1 MALRVIAGQAR
12 GRKLAVPEGD
22 LTRPT
27 LSRVREAM
35 FNSLISLGLIDQSR
49 VLDLY
54 AGTGALGIE
63 ALSRGAS
70 AVTFVENQFEA
81 VQTLQT
87 NLITTGF
94 KCRSVI
100 MYDDVDVALEVLRER
115 ENEQMFDVAIIDP
128 PYIFDGWP
136 DLMRSVPSK
145 VAVVQSN
152 RRISMCGDW
161 QVLNFKR
168 YGETT
173 LTYAVRTAAHTHQN
187 TTHIPPHHRSAHAPT
202 RTTQPYQHTSTEP
215 HTHVHNTIS

>member
-1 MALRVIAGQAR
+1 MMTLLLIFFSRTSFDIVLRVIAGQAR
-12 GRKLAVPEGD
+12 GCRLAVPEGD
-22 LTRPT
+22 STRPT
-27 LSRVREAM
+27 LGRVREAM
-35 FNSLISLGLIDQSR
+35 FNSLASLGLIDQSR

-70 AVTFVENQFEA
+70 AVTFVENQFDA

-87 NLITTGF
+87 NLVATGF
-94 KCRSVI
+94 MCRSVI
-100 MYDDVDVALEVLRER
+100 MYDDVDAALKVLREH

-128 PYIFDGWP
+128 PYTFDGWP

-152 RRISMCGDW
+152 RSVGMCGDW
-161 QVLNFKR
+161 QVLKCKR

-173 LTYAVRTAAHTHQN
+173 LTYAVRTGVAV
-187 TTHIPPHHRSAHAPT
+187 P
-202 RTTQPYQHTSTEP
+202 
-215 HTHVHNTIS
+215 